1 MLRYNLKIAIRTFL
15 KQKGYSFINV
25 TGLAIGLAACLFILL
40 WVQDELSYD
49 RFHEKADRIYIVGL
63 DIKLGNQDLKA
74 GSTPPPMVF
83 ALMEEFE
90 GIEQA
95 ARFEGAGQTIVQ
107 YEDNIFTEEQ
117 CYFVDSTFF
126 EIFTFPFIAG
136 DPNTALDRPNTIVI
150 TEEMRMKYFGDENPV
165 GKVLRIDGEE
175 DYEITGV
182 CATPPSQSSL
192 DFDFLRSMT
201 GRGRPDAGEWGSN
214 RLQTFVLLEE
224 DVTPDKIND
233 QFPAILEKYFGPII
247 NAIMNISL
255 TEFYEGGNR
264 YYYYLESFTD
274 IHLHSSFTENFGGAM
289 DPIYVYILSVV
300 ALFIL
305 LIACINFV
313 NLTTAR
319 SSLRAKEVGIKKVV
333 GSNRRKLIY
342 QFLTESML
350 ISILSMILAV
360 VLVELLKG
368 KFNNLAEKELT
379 VDYFSNPVI
388 IPSLILLTLF
398 VGFVAGSYAAFF
410 QSSVNILSVLK
421 GKFSH
426 AMKSGVLRNILVVFQ
441 FTISI
446 FLIICTLTVFSQIRF
461 VRNMDLG
468 YDKDQVMVIQRFNAL
483 GDHQQVFKEEL
494 LKDPA
499 IEHAS
504 VSVNVPG
511 RGFSGNGILKEGGK
525 DTEVHILS
533 RWWADYDILET
544 MGFTMADGR
553 FYSRKFPTDS
563 NALIINQASI
573 PSLELD
579 DPLNQRLVEPSDTLT
594 TRPIIGIVRDFN
606 FQSAHNP
613 IRPMSLELMR
623 RGQIG
628 RFLIIKVQPENR
640 QTTIRRAEE
649 LWKEMVVDQPFEYFF
664 LDDEFDEIYGG
675 ERRLGTIYSIFS
687 ILAIF
692 IACLGL
698 FGMASF
704 TTEQKTKDVGI
715 RKAMGATASSIVLL
729 LAREFNKWVLA
740 ANVIA
745 WPLAFFM
752 MKSWLQDFAYRIDQ
766 GVFTYLLAAMLTLV
780 VAILTVSYQ
789 SVRAAIKNPANSLRY
804 E

>member
-233 QFPAILEKYFGPII
+233 QFPAILEKYF